1 LIAKDG
7 LALVIGSLVIFLI
20 FLIIRLYVQQPVL
33 TVITVLLG
41 VFSVFNL
48 YFFRD
53 PHREPPQN
61 PNAIL
66 SPADG
71 KIIKITEVYEPRFF
85 DEKVRM
91 VSIFLSVFDVHV
103 NRVPI
108 SGKVRYFHYQPGKFL
123 AAFKDKASEEN
134 EHTAIGIVDPRGRRV
149 LFKQI
154 AGIVA
159 RRIVCNLREGHTVQA
174 GDRMGMIRY
183 GSRVD
188 IFFDLNARVMVSPG
202 QRVRAGETV
211 IAQFT
216 DEGDQEKVEANVVD
230 TPVEEVY

>member
-1 LIAKDG
+1 MIAKDG
-7 LALVIGSLVIFLI
+7 FALVIGSWGIFLLF
-20 FLIIRLYVQQPVL
+20 FLIRWYVHQPVL

-41 VFSVFNL
+41 IFSVFNL

-53 PHREPPQN
+53 PHRTPPRN
-61 PNAIL
+61 PNLIL

-71 KIIKITEVYEPRFF
+71 KIIKITEVFEPRFF
-85 DEKVRM
+85 EEKVRM

-134 EHTAIGIVDPRGRRV
+134 EHTAIGIVDPQGRRV

-159 RRIVCNLREGHTVQA
+159 RRIVCNLREGHQVQA
-174 GDRMGMIRY
+174 GERMGLIRY

-188 IFFDLNARVMVSPG
+188 IFFDLNARVMVG
-202 QRVRAGETV
+202 VDQRVTAGETV
-211 IAQFT
+211 IAQFS
-216 DEGDQEKVEANVVD
+216 DEGDLERVEANMVE